1 MRVTCPKC
9 GFSADIDETLLPQTG
24 IEARCPS
31 CRANF
36 TVASAAVA
44 PQATLSVDALDCPK
58 CGIRQPTG
66 DVCTRCG
73 LNLTKETAPVV
84 PVPGLADLNKVPA
97 EEVAPEEE
105 EPGWVNI
112 INIIAI
118 LFLVD
123 STLSLLK
130 RVPGL
135 ADALGSGTA
144 MSFHQRAKYL
154 YDILMATGFF
164 VTVFGLFMRK
174 NWARIAIT
182 VLLVLGLAEGLCM
195 IVYQYSAIAELE
207 ANLKENFSEL
217 RSNLNGK
224 LVGCLIYAFFIFKL
238 NTRSVRARFH

>member
-9 GFSADIDETLLPQTG
+9 GFFADIDEMLLPPTG
-24 IEARCPS
+24 IDARCPDCQAS
-31 CRANF
+31 F
-36 TVASAAVA
+36 TVASAVVA
-44 PQATLSVDALDCPK
+44 PQAALSVDAFDCPK
-58 CGIRQPTG
+58 CGMRQPPG

-73 LNLTKETAPVV
+73 LTLRKDTAPAAHLTG
-84 PVPGLADLNKVPA
+84 PADPNSASA

-105 EPGWVNI
+105 EPGWVNF

-154 YDILMATGFF
+154 YDILMAAGFF
-164 VTVFGLFMRK
+164 VAVFGLFMRK

-182 VLLVLGLAEGLCM
+182 VLLALGLAEGLYM
-195 IVYQYSAIAELE
+195 IVYQYFAIAELE
-207 ANLKENFSEL
+207 TNLKENFSEL

-224 LVGCLIYAFFIFKL
+224 FVGCLIYAFFIFKL
-238 NTRSVRARFH
+238 NTRNVRARFR